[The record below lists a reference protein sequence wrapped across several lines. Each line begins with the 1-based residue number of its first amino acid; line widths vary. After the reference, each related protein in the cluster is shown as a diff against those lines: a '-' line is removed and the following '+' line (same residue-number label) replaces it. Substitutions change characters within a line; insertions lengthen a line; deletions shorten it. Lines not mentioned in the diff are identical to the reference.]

1 MSPGRVRV
9 DPALIEAEPRPRG
22 GCRAGEP
29 AGGETMT
36 TRLTLLAAIAA
47 ALAAP
52 ATATAGG
59 WATVGLDLPP
69 ENLARGEPWQA
80 ELTILQHGVTPLD
93 GVRPRV
99 IVRREDGI
107 AEKAFAARATGE
119 PGVYHATV
127 VFGSAGTWNYWVDDD
142 FAAKHSYP
150 PVRIGKGGQR
160 DACADTETAEQA
172 GGGGAG
178 GSPSGGAPAGEGG
191 SAGGGEAAVGG
202 EFAAAASTDNG
213 RGEAT
218 GSGGDG
224 PDYLPALAAA
234 AVAALAAGLGAA
246 AFQRR

>member
-1 MSPGRVRV
+1 
-9 DPALIEAEPRPRG
+9 
-22 GCRAGEP
+22 
-29 AGGETMT
+29 MT

-69 ENLARGEPWQA
+69 ENLAPGEPWQA

-99 IVRREDGI
+99 IVRREGGG
-107 AEKAFAARATGE
+107 AEKAFPARATGE
-119 PGVYHATV
+119 PGIYHATV

-150 PVRIGKGGQR
+150 PVRIGEGGNR

-172 GGGGAG
+172 DGGGAA
-178 GSPSGGAPAGEGG
+178 GSPSGGEPAGEG
-191 SAGGGEAAVGG
+191 AMGG
-202 EFAAAASTDNG
+202 
-213 RGEAT
+213 GEAT

-246 AFQRR
+246 AFQRRRGGPSPAGG

>member
-1 MSPGRVRV
+1 
-9 DPALIEAEPRPRG
+9 
-22 GCRAGEP
+22 
-29 AGGETMT
+29 MT

-69 ENLARGEPWQA
+69 ENLAPGEPWQA

-107 AEKAFAARATGE
+107 AEKAFPARATGE

-150 PVRIGKGGQR
+150 PVRIGKGGKR
-160 DACADTETAEQA
+160 TASADADVSEVA
-172 GGGGAG
+172 GAGEAG
-178 GSPSGGAPAGEGG
+178 GSPSG
-191 SAGGGEAAVGG
+191 
-202 EFAAAASTDNG
+202 
-213 RGEAT
+213 GEAT

-246 AFQRR
+246 AFQRRRGGPSPAGG